1 LDHARLELARH
12 RDPRAP
18 GRDRRRAA
26 PGGRLRGGSE
36 VAVRGPG
43 SARERVAA
51 AGHLPHAGVQVEEVG
66 EEHADDAL
74 RDAVC
79 RGAGHV
85 GGPQA
90 ASAADVRGRLPLP
103 RALPRGARGGRGGAV
118 RREPRAR
125 AGDHLRADEH
135 ARSPRRRADRDRPRA
150 TLRVHALPPDRSER
164 EAKPPTRRRRDPRLR
179 HRRRRLPAD
188 PRGAGGGAGGRGA
201 VTSAGASVLGASREE
216 RALYAELLAVYRE
229 LVAALADPA
238 RPLDHGWLAGR
249 HAAAETLTARL
260 RAVATELAPH
270 RLSGAPVAAE
280 VAELW
285 RGSAA
290 LAAEAARV
298 NAEATA
304 LARARQTA

>member
-66 EEHADDAL
+66 EEHADDAV

-201 VTSAGASVLGASREE
+201 VTPTDAIAALATSRDEH
-216 RALYAELLAVYRE
+216 ALYAELVGVYRE
-229 LVAALADPA
+229 LVAGLADPG
-238 RPLDHGWLAGR
+238 RRLDRAWLAAR
-249 HAAAETLTARL
+249 EAAAETLAARL
-260 RAVATELAPH
+260 RALAADLAPH
-270 RLSGAPVAAE
+270 RLGTAPVAPE
-280 VAELW
+280 VA
-285 RGSAA
+285 A
-290 LAAEAARV
+290 L
-298 NAEATA
+298 
-304 LARARQTA
+304 

>member
-1 LDHARLELARH
+1 M
-12 RDPRAP
+12 
-18 GRDRRRAA
+18 
-26 PGGRLRGGSE
+26 
-36 VAVRGPG
+36 
-43 SARERVAA
+43 
-51 AGHLPHAGVQVEEVG
+51 
-66 EEHADDAL
+66 
-74 RDAVC
+74 
-79 RGAGHV
+79 
-85 GGPQA
+85 
-90 ASAADVRGRLPLP
+90 
-103 RALPRGARGGRGGAV
+103 
-118 RREPRAR
+118 
-125 AGDHLRADEH
+125 
-135 ARSPRRRADRDRPRA
+135 
-150 TLRVHALPPDRSER
+150 
-164 EAKPPTRRRRDPRLR
+164 
-179 HRRRRLPAD
+179 
-188 PRGAGGGAGGRGA
+188 
-201 VTSAGASVLGASREE
+201 TSAGASVLGASREE

-304 LARARQTA
+304 LARARQTALLARLAALDAGRRALAGYRPAAAAVRAGQVA